1 MTELYLLSGFLG
13 AGKTTLLQKLLREGF
28 AGQKVALVEND
39 FGAVSLDAKLLK
51 SGGYTVQELRAG
63 CICCT
68 LNGNFVS
75 ALVSLLRRVQPDVV
89 LIEPSGVAKLSDI
102 ETLCHD
108 HRLEALAVLKQK
120 ITVVDAA
127 NCASYCENFGAF
139 FEDQVRCADTLVFS
153 HSDADT
159 PQTENARRLARKLNP
174 HAACFA
180 GGWDTFSAQDI
191 LQPAPLAPAP
201 RRPIL
206 VRRTPEASPFSTVTI
221 SFDHAIDLKRL
232 AAQLAKLQDPALG
245 TILRAKGVLQSE
257 KGAVLLQFVCGKWS
271 LAQTALEGN
280 ELCVIGKFSKEQT
293 IRDLFA
299 AV

>member
-1 MTELYLLSGFLG
+1 MTELYLISGFLG

-89 LIEPSGVAKLSDI
+89 LIEPSGVAKLSDV
-102 ETLCHD
+102 EALCRD
-108 HRLEALAVLKQK
+108 HRLAALAVLKQK

-153 HSDADT
+153 HSDAGT
-159 PQTENARRLARKLNP
+159 PQTESARRLAQKLNP
-174 HAACFA
+174 VPPVFPGA
-180 GGWDTFSAQDI
+180 GIRSRRRIFCS
-191 LQPAPLAPAP
+191 LHRPL
-201 RRPIL
+201 RHR
-206 VRRTPEASPFSTVTI
+206 
-221 SFDHAIDLKRL
+221 HL
-232 AAQLAKLQDPALG
+232 AARFWCVA
-245 TILRAKGVLQSE
+245 RRRHRRS
-257 KGAVLLQFVCGKWS
+257 LLSRFR
-271 LAQTALEGN
+271 LTMP
-280 ELCVIGKFSKEQT
+280 
-293 IRDLFA
+293 
-299 AV
+299 

>member
-1 MTELYLLSGFLG
+1 MTELYLISGFLG

-51 SGGYTVQELRAG
+51 SGGYTVKELRAG

-89 LIEPSGVAKLSDI
+89 LIEPSGVAKFSDV
-102 ETLCHD
+102 EALCRD
-108 HRLEALAVLKQK
+108 HRLAALAVLKQK

-153 HSDADT
+153 HSDAGT
-159 PQTENARRLARKLNP
+159 PQTEVAHRLAQKLNP
-174 HAACFA
+174 HA
-180 GGWDTFSAQDI
+180 
-191 LQPAPLAPAP
+191 
-201 RRPIL
+201 
-206 VRRTPEASPFSTVTI
+206 V
-221 SFDHAIDLKRL
+221 
-232 AAQLAKLQDPALG
+232 
-245 TILRAKGVLQSE
+245 
-257 KGAVLLQFVCGKWS
+257 
-271 LAQTALEGN
+271 
-280 ELCVIGKFSKEQT
+280 
-293 IRDLFA
+293 
-299 AV
+299 

>member
-1 MTELYLLSGFLG
+1 MTELYLISGFLG

-39 FGAVSLDAKLLK
+39 FDAVSLVAKLLK

-89 LIEPSGVAKLSDI
+89 LIEPSGVAKLSDV
-102 ETLCHD
+102 EALCRD
-108 HRLEALAVLKQK
+108 QRLAALAVLKQK

-153 HSDADT
+153 HSDAGT
-159 PQTENARRLARKLNP
+159 PQTESARPPCAEAEPPCRLFFRELGYVLGAGYF
-174 HAACFA
+174 AACTAHSGIDTSPPDFGASHA
-180 GGWDTFSAQDI
+180 GDI
-191 LQPAPLAPAP
+191 
-201 RRPIL
+201 
-206 VRRTPEASPFSTVTI
+206 
-221 SFDHAIDLKRL
+221 
-232 AAQLAKLQDPALG
+232 
-245 TILRAKGVLQSE
+245 
-257 KGAVLLQFVCGKWS
+257 AVFYCHGFV
-271 LAQTALEGN
+271 
-280 ELCVIGKFSKEQT
+280 
-293 IRDLFA
+293 
-299 AV
+299 

>member
-1 MTELYLLSGFLG
+1 MTELYLISGFLG

-28 AGQKVALVEND
+28 AGQKAALVEND

-89 LIEPSGVAKLSDI
+89 LIEPSGVAKLSDV
-102 ETLCHD
+102 EALCRD
-108 HRLEALAVLKQK
+108 QRLAALAVLKQK

-153 HSDADT
+153 HSDAGT
-159 PQTENARRLARKLNP
+159 PQTEVARRLAQKLNP
-174 HAACFA
+174 HAVCFA

-191 LQPAPLAPAP
+191 LQPAPPTPASTP

-206 VRRTPEASPFSTVTI
+206 VRRTPEASPFSTVTV
-221 SFDHAIDLKRL
+221 SFARGHGGRYAHGGHSLF
-232 AAQLAKLQDPALG
+232 
-245 TILRAKGVLQSE
+245 LRK
-257 KGAVLLQFVCGKWS
+257 
-271 LAQTALEGN
+271 
-280 ELCVIGKFSKEQT
+280 
-293 IRDLFA
+293 
-299 AV
+299 

>member
-1 MTELYLLSGFLG
+1 MTELYLISGFLG

-28 AGQKVALVEND
+28 AERKVALVEND

-51 SGGYTVQELRAG
+51 GSGYTVQEIRAG

-89 LIEPSGVAKLSDI
+89 LVEPSGVAKLSDV
-102 ETLCHD
+102 ERLCRD
-108 HRLEALAVLKQK
+108 RRLAALAVLKQK

-127 NCASYCENFGAF
+127 HCASYCENFGAF

-159 PQTENARRLARKLNP
+159 SQTEAARRLAQKLNP
-174 HAACFA
+174 RAACFA

-191 LQPAPLAPAP
+191 LQPAPPAPAP

-206 VRRTPEASPFSTVTI
+206 VRRAPEASPFSTVTI
-221 SFDHAIDLKRL
+221 LFDHAVSLKRL
-232 AAQLAKLQDPALG
+232 ATQLAKLQDPALG

-257 KGAVLLQFVCGKWS
+257 KGAVLLQFVCGQWS

-280 ELCVIGKFSKEQT
+280 ELCVIGKFSDEQA
-293 IRDLFA
+293 IRNLFA
-299 AV
+299 DV

>member
-1 MTELYLLSGFLG
+1 MTELYLISGFLG

-89 LIEPSGVAKLSDI
+89 LIEPSGVAKLSDV
-102 ETLCHD
+102 EALCLD
-108 HRLEALAVLKQK
+108 HRLAALAVLKQK

-153 HSDADT
+153 HSDAGT
-159 PQTENARRLARKLNP
+159 PQTEVARRLAQKLNP
-174 HAACFA
+174 HAVCFA

-191 LQPAPLAPAP
+191 LQPAPPTPASK
-201 RRPIL
+201 I
-206 VRRTPEASPFSTVTI
+206 
-221 SFDHAIDLKRL
+221 
-232 AAQLAKLQDPALG
+232 G
-245 TILRAKGVLQSE
+245 RAHV
-257 KGAVLLQFVCGKWS
+257 
-271 LAQTALEGN
+271 
-280 ELCVIGKFSKEQT
+280 
-293 IRDLFA
+293 
-299 AV
+299 

>member
-1 MTELYLLSGFLG
+1 MTELYLISGFLG

-28 AGQKVALVEND
+28 AGQKAALVEND

-89 LIEPSGVAKLSDI
+89 LIEPSGVAKLSDV
-102 ETLCHD
+102 EALCRD
-108 HRLEALAVLKQK
+108 HRLAALAVLKQK

-153 HSDADT
+153 HSDAGT
-159 PQTENARRLARKLNP
+159 PQTEVARRCLLCRGLGYVLGAGYF
-174 HAACFA
+174 AACTAHPGIDTSPPDFGASHA
-180 GGWDTFSAQDI
+180 GDI
-191 LQPAPLAPAP
+191 
-201 RRPIL
+201 
-206 VRRTPEASPFSTVTI
+206 
-221 SFDHAIDLKRL
+221 
-232 AAQLAKLQDPALG
+232 
-245 TILRAKGVLQSE
+245 
-257 KGAVLLQFVCGKWS
+257 AVFYCHGFV
-271 LAQTALEGN
+271 
-280 ELCVIGKFSKEQT
+280 
-293 IRDLFA
+293 
-299 AV
+299 

>member
-1 MTELYLLSGFLG
+1 M
-13 AGKTTLLQKLLREGF
+13 
-28 AGQKVALVEND
+28 
-39 FGAVSLDAKLLK
+39 
-51 SGGYTVQELRAG
+51 
-63 CICCT
+63 
-68 LNGNFVS
+68 
-75 ALVSLLRRVQPDVV
+75 
-89 LIEPSGVAKLSDI
+89 AKLSDV
-102 ETLCHD
+102 EALCRD
-108 HRLEALAVLKQK
+108 HRLAALAVLKQK

-153 HSDADT
+153 HSDAGT
-159 PQTENARRLARKLNP
+159 PQTESARRFAQKLNP
-174 HAACFA
+174 RAACFS
-180 GGWDTFSAQDI
+180 GSWDTFSAQDI
-191 LQPAPLAPAP
+191 LQPAPPAPASTP

-206 VRRTPEASPFSTVTI
+206 VRRTPETSPFSTVTV
-221 SFDHAIDLKRL
+221 SFDHAVDLKRL

-257 KGAVLLQFVCGKWS
+257 KGAVLLQFVCGQWS

-280 ELCVIGKFSKEQT
+280 ELCVIGKFSKEQA

>member
-1 MTELYLLSGFLG
+1 MTELYLISGFLG

-89 LIEPSGVAKLSDI
+89 LIEPSGVAKLSDV
-102 ETLCHD
+102 EALCRD
-108 HRLEALAVLKQK
+108 HRLAALAVLKQK

-139 FEDQVRCADTLVFS
+139 FEHLHRCSPPFRRRLCGPGRAS
-153 HSDADT
+153 A
-159 PQTENARRLARKLNP
+159 ARRAAGSGRSAARPVRLRGVRGPKS
-174 HAACFA
+174 
-180 GGWDTFSAQDI
+180 G
-191 LQPAPLAPAP
+191 
-201 RRPIL
+201 RRP
-206 VRRTPEASPFSTVTI
+206 RNP
-221 SFDHAIDLKRL
+221 
-232 AAQLAKLQDPALG
+232 
-245 TILRAKGVLQSE
+245 
-257 KGAVLLQFVCGKWS
+257 
-271 LAQTALEGN
+271 
-280 ELCVIGKFSKEQT
+280 
-293 IRDLFA
+293 
-299 AV
+299 